1 MAASVRRNPRAIV
14 LGRAIA
20 PADVRALCERV
31 TRLVADGS
39 LPSEQPVVVD
49 AGRLRSSDLG
59 TIDALARIA
68 LTATRL
74 GRPVRIVGAST
85 DLLGL
90 IAFCGLA
97 RRIPSEAVA
106 SVEPRR

>member
-1 MAASVRRNPRAIV
+1 VAASVRRYPRALV

-20 PADVRALCERV
+20 PGDVGVLCER
-31 TRLVADGS
+31 AAMIAAE
-39 LPSEQPVVVD
+39 PSAEPVVVD

-68 LTATRL
+68 LTVGRL
-74 GRPVRIVGAST
+74 GRAVRIVGASP

-97 RRIPSEAVA
+97 RRIPCATTP